1 MWTRAELKDNAK
13 KFFKFNYWK
22 MVLVAFIMTMIGGGG
37 GGVSAGSSKNNSDGF
52 GGAGRADVTE
62 IIAFVVAFLAVFL
75 VIMVI
80 AFALDIFVFEPL
92 KVGGQRFFVVSHYQ
106 KAELNEL
113 GFAFTH
119 SYMNIVKT
127 MFLKNLYT
135 WLWYLLLI
143 VPGIIKSYEYR
154 MIPYILAENPDI
166 DTKEAFARSKE
177 MMNGNK
183 MDAFVLDWSFFG
195 WWLFGIV
202 TCGFGAIFWVTPYI
216 YMTDA
221 ELYVALKEIT
231 YGSNGQNYNNN
242 VADGPYAQTGYQQ

>member
-1 MWTRAELKDNAK
+1 MWTRAELKENAK

-22 MVLVAFIMTMIGGGG
+22 MVLVALVMTMLGGGG
-37 GGVSAGSSKNNSDGF
+37 GGASAGSSQGNSDGI
-52 GGAGRADVTE
+52 GGAGRADVAE
-62 IIAFVVAFLAVFL
+62 IMAFVVAFLAVFL

-80 AFALDIFVFEPL
+80 AFALDIFVLEPL
-92 KVGGQRFFVVSHYQ
+92 HVGGQRFFVVSHYQ

-113 GFAFTH
+113 GFAFKN

-127 MFLKNLYT
+127 MFFRNLYT
-135 WLWYLLLI
+135 WLWSLLLV

-166 DTKEAFARSKE
+166 DMKEAFAMSKE
-177 MMNGNK
+177 MMTGNK
-183 MDAFVLDWSFFG
+183 WDAFVLDLSFLG
-195 WWLFGIV
+195 WILLSV
-202 TCGFGAIFWVTPYI
+202 CTCGILAIFWVNPYI

-231 YGSNGQNYNNN
+231 YGNNSQNYNNFN
-242 VADGPYAQTGYQQ
+242 NNNNINNGYI